1 MLAELQGRLPI
12 RVELKGLTCEVRQP
26 NLQIYTNHGVVIMD
40 IGLFSLLNSSQ
51 LQAYIRLWNVW
62 G

>member
-12 RVELKGLTCEVRQP
+12 RVELKGLTREVRQP